1 MLRLHPETARTI
13 LTELAL
19 GLVVLDADERVGWAN
34 DHALQLLGVSLEALA
49 GTHVQDLALPYAA
62 PGAGSAAPAVAVD
75 GHLIGFTQPLE
86 RTGGAI
92 IAVCERSHP
101 LVDFLGAL
109 ASGLTGGV
117 AASGVLPR
125 AAIKGR
131 FEAEVSRSR
140 RYANP
145 LSCLTVT
152 TRGDAPAMALAGL
165 LKEQL
170 RWVDVL
176 GQWDEQTLLVVLP
189 ETTAAAAAA
198 LREKLVEAFAHA
210 AVAAPGA
217 LAIGATA
224 WQRGDNVE
232 RMVARALAGAGGTG
246 PVALDSC
253 R

>member
-19 GLVVLDADERVGWAN
+19 GLVVLDGDERVAWAN
-34 DHALQLLGVSLEALA
+34 DHALQLLDVSLEALA
-49 GTHVQDLALPYAA
+49 GAHVQDLALPYAG
-62 PGAGSAAPAVAVD
+62 PETDPRKPAVAVH
-75 GHLIGFTQPLE
+75 GHLIGFTQRLA
-86 RTGGAI
+86 RTGGAM

-101 LVDFLGAL
+101 LVGFLGAL

-117 AASGVLPR
+117 AASGLLPR

-152 TRGDAPAMALAGL
+152 SRSGESAAALAGL

-176 GQWDEQTLLVVLP
+176 GQWDEKTLLVVLP

-198 LREKLVEAFAHA
+198 LRDKLLEAFAQA
-210 AVAAPGA
+210 RIPARDA
-217 LAIGATA
+217 LAIGCAA
-224 WQRGDNVE
+224 WQRGDNVD
-232 RMVARALAGAGGTG
+232 RMVARALAGARAAG